1 MTGNRLL
8 RRLDEA
14 AAEGHLVRISRRK
27 RWDRLDGVLQAR
39 SAKWLLLALV
49 VDAGFDGHVLL
60 RVADVRHVEPASSS
74 FVRRA
79 LELEGHWPLP
89 TLDGVD
95 LSSTR
100 AALGSL
106 AATQPLVGV
115 HYEYDHPDECLIG
128 VPRGFGRRTFRLHNV
143 TPEATWDPVDAVL
156 RYRSVSRMVVDD
168 AYGRRLAAVAG
179 PAPV

>member
-1 MTGNRLL
+1 MPGNRVL

-14 AAEGHLVRISRRK
+14 VAEGHLVKIRRRK
-27 RWDRLDGVLQAR
+27 RWDRLDGVVQAR

-49 VDAGFDGHVLL
+49 EDAGSAGHVLL
-60 RVADVRHVEPASSS
+60 RVADVRRVEPAPSS
-74 FVRRA
+74 FVQRA

-89 TLDGVD
+89 TLDAVD

-100 AALGSL
+100 AALRSL

-128 VPRGFGRRTFRLHNV
+128 VPRGFGRRKFSLQDV
-143 TPEATWDPVDAVL
+143 TPDATWDPVDAVL
-156 RYRSVSRMVVDD
+156 RYRSVSRVVVGG
-168 AYGRRLAAVAG
+168 AYERRLAAVAG
-179 PAPV
+179 PAPA